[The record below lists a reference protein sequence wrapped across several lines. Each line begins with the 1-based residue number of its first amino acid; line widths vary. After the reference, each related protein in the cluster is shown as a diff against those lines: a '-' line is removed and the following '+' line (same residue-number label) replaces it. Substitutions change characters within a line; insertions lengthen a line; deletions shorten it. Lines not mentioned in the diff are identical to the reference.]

1 MPRYTDCLNWPSIY
15 IYIYVSCCN
24 NYKCK
29 IHSLYSITNQEMNP
43 LRSQNSL
50 QQYKTRQNR
59 ENKTEKP
66 FFFFFFWEAKKKRLI
81 KCKRDVIS
89 SGQMTIKSP
98 MQQNCLHYSNFLR
111 WINLAAITINAKS
124 ICYVLL
130 PTKKWIHYILN
141 THCNSTKQDKI
152 KRTKQR
158 IYLFIFKE
166 AKNRTIKCKGDAIS
180 SGKMTIKSPMQLN
193 WLHVFQNIMIK
204 FDHEKKKKNCNPFY
218 KKVNLVV

>member
-15 IYIYVSCCN
+15 IYIYIYMLVAVTTTNAKSIAYILLPTKKWIHCVLKTHCN
-24 NYKCK
+24 STKQDK
-29 IHSLYSITNQEMNP
+29 IERTKQRNL
-43 LRSQNSL
+43 
-50 QQYKTRQNR
+50 
-59 ENKTEKP
+59 
-66 FFFFFFWEAKKKRLI
+66 FFFFFLRSKKKRSI

-180 SGKMTIKSPMQLN
+180 SGQMAIKSPMQLN
-193 WLHVFQNIMIK
+193 CLHVFQLLEMNHS
-204 FDHEKKKKNCNPFY
+204 F
-218 KKVNLVV
+218 